1 VSNAVEGMIHRHR
14 WYWAV
19 AGMGWKARRLT
30 EADVLHP
37 SVRQRIDGTAGS
49 ARPYNPKVGP

>member
-1 VSNAVEGMIHRHR
+1 
-14 WYWAV
+14 
-19 AGMGWKARRLT
+19 MGWKARRLT
-30 EADVLHP
+30 AADVLHP